1 MTNAINL
8 ADLPT
13 PDIIQA
19 LDFETTL
26 AANKAEL
33 IALMPADQQATI
45 QATLALESEPLTKF
59 IEFVSWKEMLLTAAY
74 NDEARALLLAS
85 AKGSDLDHI
94 GYTYYRKE
102 TRLEITPAD
111 PNAIPPVEQVL
122 ESDED
127 FRNRLALKP
136 ESYSVAGP
144 RDAYIFHAL
153 SASGLVKDASCI
165 SPEEGTSLVTILATD
180 NNGVPSQSLLD
191 TVTEALSVNTV
202 RPLCEQVLVQAPE
215 IITYLLTVDLYTYEG
230 PDVDVVIEAARQG
243 LQQYVDNQFRLGV
256 DHTQSGWLSALHV
269 SGVQRVELNLG
280 GDLEID
286 DTQAARCT
294 SFTINHAGV
303 AK

>member
-153 SASGLVKDASCI
+153 SASGQVKDASCI
-165 SPEEGTSLVTILATD
+165 CPEEGTSLVTILATD

-191 TVTEALSVNTV
+191 TVTEALSADTI

-280 GDLEID
+280 GDFEID

-294 SFTINHAGV
+294 SFIINHAGV